1 MPCTVGA
8 DSISARGSM
17 RQRKP
22 RGGVKTAWRR
32 TTSAASQQSWPA
44 HAVVCPAGA
53 NIVRSPVSLRSTVV
67 PRLQPRTSLRFAVHG
82 CHVGSGLDRSGHS
95 PRSSPFPGVAH
106 VGAAYMRPAGVRKT
120 GARGPGRGPGMPG
133 PCRYREQLSGS
144 MRSIDPCTVGADS
157 ISARGSMRQR
167 KPRGGVK
174 TAWRRTTSAASQQSW
189 PAHAVVCPAGANIV
203 RSPVSLR
210 STVVPR
216 LQPRTSLRFAV
227 HGCHVGSGLDRSGN
241 LPSGSPFPGAAHAQ
255 PLPLH
260 CTEQR

>member
-1 MPCTVGA
+1 
-8 DSISARGSM
+8 
-17 RQRKP
+17 
-22 RGGVKTAWRR
+22 
-32 TTSAASQQSWPA
+32 
-44 HAVVCPAGA
+44 
-53 NIVRSPVSLRSTVV
+53 
-67 PRLQPRTSLRFAVHG
+67 
-82 CHVGSGLDRSGHS
+82 
-95 PRSSPFPGVAH
+95 
-106 VGAAYMRPAGVRKT
+106 
-120 GARGPGRGPGMPG
+120 MPG
-133 PCRYREQLSGS
+133 PYRYREQLSGL
-144 MRSIDPCTVGADS
+144 MASIDTYTVGADS

-241 LPSGSPFPGAAHAQ
+241 LPSGSPFPGVAHMLGPHICGPQVYGKRVLAVRAADRAC
-255 PLPLH
+255 PAPTAALH
-260 CTEQR
+260 RAEIKM